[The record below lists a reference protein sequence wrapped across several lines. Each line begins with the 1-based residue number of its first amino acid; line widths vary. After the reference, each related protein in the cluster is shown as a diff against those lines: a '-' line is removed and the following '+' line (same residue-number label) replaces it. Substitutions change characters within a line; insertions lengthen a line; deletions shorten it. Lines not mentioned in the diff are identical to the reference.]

1 MNEYVKYL
9 KQPIILALFGSFIYY
24 IVERFDCYIN
34 ARKTSSL
41 NRRTSIVFVI
51 LVASLYFI
59 TYEEMKPNSEIFT
72 DIGNF

>member
-1 MNEYVKYL
+1 MNKYL
-9 KQPIILALFGSFIYY
+9 KQPIILGLIGSIVYY
-24 IVERFDCYIN
+24 LLERFDCYIN

-59 TYEEMKPNSEIFT
+59 TYEGIKPNSEIFT